1 MWRIGKGRHNF
12 LFALRFFF
20 SSQPQIFFQ
29 SIKSTALLP
38 AECQENNAKLCWRP
52 KILVHYF
59 CSLKGSFHSKSLI
72 VDLGATISICSR
84 KSTLVLQKVLLL
96 SRKTLFPSAK
106 RKRKNSDSL
115 DGKVTFDAVTS
126 LMCTIYVAFL
136 CPENRAEFCNIT
148 IPLCSAAAAYM
159 TIWRLQSSLPF
170 SHGFYMNLNGLA
182 RKMHGACLIRLL
194 SGKMPL
200 NGKKKKLK
208 GPLGTLQKTYL
219 LTYYTLV
226 GNVKNMSHFSKY
238 YEELRVCV
246 ERYFW

>member
-148 IPLCSAAAAYM
+148 IPLCSAAYM

-170 SHGFYMNLNGLA
+170 SHGFYMNLNGA

-219 LTYYTLV
+219 LTYYLPWLEMS
-226 GNVKNMSHFSKY
+226 KLSHFSKY
-238 YEELRVCV
+238 CEEYV
-246 ERYFW
+246 

>member
-1 MWRIGKGRHNF
+1 M
-12 LFALRFFF
+12 FA
-20 SSQPQIFFQ
+20 S
-29 SIKSTALLP
+29 
-38 AECQENNAKLCWRP
+38 P

>member
-1 MWRIGKGRHNF
+1 MKDWKGTTQFPFCPKVF
-12 LFALRFFF
+12 LLLPTTDFF
-20 SSQPQIFFQ
+20 SVHKIHGTFTS
-29 SIKSTALLP
+29 
-38 AECQENNAKLCWRP
+38 ECQENNAKLCWRP
-52 KILVHYF
+52 KILVHYYF

-159 TIWRLQSSLPF
+159 TI
-170 SHGFYMNLNGLA
+170 
-182 RKMHGACLIRLL
+182 
-194 SGKMPL
+194 
-200 NGKKKKLK
+200 
-208 GPLGTLQKTYL
+208 
-219 LTYYTLV
+219 
-226 GNVKNMSHFSKY
+226 
-238 YEELRVCV
+238 
-246 ERYFW
+246 